1 VDRRAE
7 DPVMR
12 DSTIEAIIGAIHEVG
27 YVVIPS
33 VLSASQAST
42 LCSIIAQLREREPR
56 EDARELGHHRVLH
69 IAAKHRAF
77 VDLMCHPVVMQ
88 IWQRVLGPDFICST
102 WSSNTVLPRAGATY
116 WHVDHPYWTIAPP
129 YPVEPAL
136 TGQTIWCLDDF
147 TADNGATRFIPGS
160 HRRDHMPEHA
170 GDYDDEGVTVE
181 APRGSLILSHGAT
194 WHSMGINQTD
204 APRTAIFGRYAR
216 SYIVP
221 QEDMKLQLPAIEA
234 PSRLV
239 ARLLGA
245 EQYIPQKG
253 FPY

>member
-1 VDRRAE
+1 MREATLRQILEAVDE
-7 DPVMR
+7 
-12 DSTIEAIIGAIHEVG
+12 TG
-27 YVVIPS
+27 YCVVPS
-33 VLSASQAST
+33 VLPAA
-42 LCSIIAQLREREPR
+42 LAGELARLIAELRAREPR
-56 EDARELGHHRVLH
+56 GDLAELGHHRVLH

-77 VDLMCHPVVMQ
+77 VELMCHPVAMA
-88 IWQRVLGPDFICST
+88 IWERYLGADFLCST

-129 YPVEPAL
+129 YPVVPAL

-160 HRRDHMPEHA
+160 HRRDHMPVHE
-170 GDYDDEGVTVE
+170 GDYDAEGVTVV
-181 APRGSLILSHGAT
+181 APRGSLIVSHGAC
-194 WHSMGINQTD
+194 WHSMGTNHSD

-216 SYIVP
+216 SFIVP

-234 PSRLV
+234 PSPLV
-239 ARLLGA
+239 QRLLGA
-245 EQYIPQKG
+245 SQYVPQKG